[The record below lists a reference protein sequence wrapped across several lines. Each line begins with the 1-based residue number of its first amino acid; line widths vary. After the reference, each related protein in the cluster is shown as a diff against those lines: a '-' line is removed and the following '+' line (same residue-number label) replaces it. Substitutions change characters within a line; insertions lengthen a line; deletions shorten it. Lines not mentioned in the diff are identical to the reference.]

1 MKQAYVVFEPI
12 NHVMKV
18 IEAAKRRGLHVVVLR
33 TLPLTSA
40 APYASAVQAI
50 DTDIVIDNWADH
62 AAIVQAAVDACAGRE
77 VVGSYAAAEITLTPD
92 ALFRERCGL
101 PGLAP
106 AQVTALLDKEKVRAR
121 LRAAGLSRLATIS
134 QEEALALTF
143 WPAGQV
149 YYFKPVN
156 GAGSALVSRITTFE
170 QLQAAIANWSAK
182 PEVNL
187 DLLRNYIEHNNRFY
201 LEQAAQGE
209 LMSVEGFAV
218 DGAYVPLGLSS
229 RTVLQRDE
237 AIEMGLTFPYQHPQ
251 SEAIVA
257 KVRSIHEALGVTTGP
272 THAELIYTH
281 DGEVELVELNIR
293 FVGADVMLAINAAL
307 GTTIEDE
314 LLRVTLG
321 EQPRVGATDAA
332 NGFSVLQ
339 QVMPPPG
346 LAEFHA
352 IEFPS
357 EHVVFSKITALLGAK
372 LASTNFQMDQIAA
385 FIVRG
390 DTYAEA
396 LDRARYVRANTL
408 VNGERLA
415 DNVNNV
421 VVLR

>member
-33 TLPLTSA
+33 TMPLTA
-40 APYASAVQAI
+40 APPYASAAQVI
-50 DTDIVIDNWADH
+50 DTDIVIENWEDH
-62 AAIVQAAVDACAGRE
+62 AAIVQAALNACAGHE
-77 VVGSYAAAEITLTPD
+77 VVGSYAAAEITLTPE
-92 ALFRERCGL
+92 ALFRQRCGL

-106 AQVTALLDKEKVRAR
+106 EQVTSLLDKEKVRNR

-134 QEEALALTF
+134 QEESMALTS

-156 GAGSALVSRITTFE
+156 GAGSALVSRIASFE

-182 PEVNL
+182 PEVSL
-187 DLLRNYIEHNNRFY
+187 DLLRDYIENNNRFY
-201 LEQAAQGE
+201 LEQAAEGE

-229 RTVLQRDE
+229 RTVLERDE

-251 SEAIVA
+251 REDIVA
-257 KVRSIHEALGVTTGP
+257 KVRAIHEALGVTTGP
-272 THAELIYTH
+272 THTEVIYTR

-321 EQPRVGATDAA
+321 EQPRVGGVNAG

-346 LAEFHA
+346 LAEFHT
-352 IEFPS
+352 IEFPP
-357 EHVVFSKITALLGAK
+357 EHVVFSKVTAAIGAK
-372 LASTNFQMDQIAA
+372 LASTRFQMDQIAS

-396 LDRARYVRANTL
+396 MERARYVRANTV
-408 VNGERLA
+408 VNGERLG